1 MELLVLN
8 KANGKR
14 AKERGSWRGHTDIIR
29 SMAVLGI
36 KKEQASKQSQL
47 FSRYAE
53 ER

>member
-1 MELLVLN
+1 MN